1 MIEEEGIVMET
12 QGGIAKIAIVTK
24 SACEKCASAS
34 TCHPEGSDSL
44 MEAANPLNAKK
55 GQKVKII
62 LAPQVYLKA
71 AIIIYGIPV
80 GVFVAAAII
89 AKNLTVGIAGD
100 SASDLWAFLAGSVCL
115 VVSFFFIRSYNNKV
129 EKTQEY
135 KPMIVEILGDYEQGA
150 TTHCS

>member
-12 QGGIAKIAIVTK
+12 QGDLAKIAIVTK

-34 TCHPEGSDSL
+34 TCHPEGGDSL

-55 GQKVKII
+55 GQRVKII
-62 LAPQVYLKA
+62 LAPQIYLKA

-80 GVFVAAAII
+80 TAFIAAAII
-89 AKNLTVGIAGD
+89 VKNLTTGSLGERG
-100 SASDLWAFLAGSVCL
+100 SDLWAFFGGMASL
-115 VVSFFFIRSYNNKV
+115 VVSFFFIRSYNKKV

-135 KPMIVEILGDYEQGA
+135 KPTIVEILGE
-150 TTHCS
+150 

>member
-12 QGGIAKIAIVTK
+12 HAGTAKIAIVSK

-34 TCHPEGSDSL
+34 TCHPEGPDSL
-44 MEAANPLNAKK
+44 MDAANPLNAKK
-55 GQKVKII
+55 GERVKVI

-80 GVFVAAAII
+80 ALFVGIAILV
-89 AKNLTVGIAGD
+89 KNLTAGA
-100 SASDLWAFLAGSVCL
+100 SGAEGSDLWAFVAGLASL
-115 VVSFFFIRSYNNKV
+115 VVSFFFIRGYNKKV

-135 KPMIVEILGDYEQGA
+135 KPTIVEIIKEY
-150 TTHCS
+150 